1 MPTEAEAQTQKD
13 VAAAKASVTQAGTDM
28 QQSIGR
34 QAEEIASQKAEAEPI
49 VAAAK
54 GLMEEQQRR
63 LAEPLPEPPKFGTP
77 PKVADYFNKNV
88 GTMLL
93 TAAQLV
99 AGIGAG
105 SGKVRGIRAMNS
117 LASGLNGY
125 REGNL
130 QAAEMGLAD
139 YRNQMEAQLKEYQL
153 LVERNNNVI
162 ARGNM
167 SINQKINELQLNSA
181 VHGMAIEQE
190 TLAQHGIQAFINQN
204 KDLADISFRG
214 MSATLQVKQLEEQIA
229 GRKQQLALESRRIGL
244 ESQRLNIEKQHIQ
257 QLPLAERRQEL
268 NNILTSLQKNLEDER
283 KLPTWSV
290 FGPHQNAERIRFY
303 QDEID
308 KVQRDLGESAK
319 ITLPPAPIQGKSGG
333 RPSAQARLN
342 NLTAQGIGLDEA
354 YKQLAKEGY

>member
-1 MPTEAEAQTQKD
+1 
-13 VAAAKASVTQAGTDM
+13 
-28 QQSIGR
+28 
-34 QAEEIASQKAEAEPI
+34 
-49 VAAAK
+49 
-54 GLMEEQQRR
+54 
-63 LAEPLPEPPKFGTP
+63 
-77 PKVADYFNKNV
+77 
-88 GTMLL
+88 
-93 TAAQLV
+93 
-99 AGIGAG
+99 
-105 SGKVRGIRAMNS
+105 MNS

-139 YRNQMEAQLKEYQL
+139 YRNQMETQLKEYQL

-190 TLAQHGIQAFINQN
+190 TLTQHGIQAFINQN

-244 ESQRLNIEKQHIQ
+244 ESERLNIEKDRVK

-283 KLPTWSV
+283 KLPPWSV
-290 FGPHQNAERIRFY
+290 IGPSQNAERIRFY

-319 ITLPPAPIQGKSGG
+319 ITLPPPPTRDKSGG